1 MRAVDSQPMDT
12 NTAEELEKKF
22 EKLTIKETVEVE
34 AALQNIYFE
43 TAMAKE
49 KLSIIEKRIMNNSIE
64 LHECIRQIKY
74 ALDSYNDT
82 KSDLSWFSS
91 VIIREL
97 NQFELA
103 ERRRLSFDVQA
114 AFVLVENCKVIVQKK
129 VELIFVAV
137 VIQAK
142 MELSH
147 HDDALQN
154 PVEKARNDWQMTRL
168 RKKLKYF
175 LEIIAPFAMH
185 MKGLPLIEQTVDGM
199 MDKYRQLNRELK
211 CLENYIVSPYNNERS
226 VMDVAEWD
234 EKNGEY
240 KLKSEMKGLVEALGA
255 GRSSKKLCVGA
266 P

>member
-22 EKLTIKETVEVE
+22 EKLTIKEIVEVE

-103 ERRRLSFDVQA
+103 EHRRLSFDVQA

-168 RKKLKYF
+168 R
-175 LEIIAPFAMH
+175 
-185 MKGLPLIEQTVDGM
+185 T
-199 MDKYRQLNRELK
+199 N
-211 CLENYIVSPYNNERS
+211 
-226 VMDVAEWD
+226 
-234 EKNGEY
+234 
-240 KLKSEMKGLVEALGA
+240 
-255 GRSSKKLCVGA
+255 
-266 P
+266 